1 MRWYKM
7 ANTLTNIFGKL
18 KDKFS
23 NTSSSNIE
31 EQDKLKQSLDAGK
44 TISIKTPKS
53 ERYTYYAGLAGKK
66 MEGFKPQ
73 TKEER
78 DTLSPIGFFR
88 IGERDSEAQ
97 KKIKERVKAAAS
109 MMGQEELT
117 PDQEKLVTAQAQ
129 REQPITQDIPSTALK
144 KLKYDPKT
152 QELYVTFQGSNKKYW
167 YPNVPKEK
175 VEELMNAPSKG
186 EYFLNNIHDQYSV
199 NYQLHHTH
207 KHQSDIGNNRAIKKY
222 YNKMRKPYVAGKKAG
237 TMKGVLNPS
246 K

>member
-1 MRWYKM
+1 MS
-7 ANTLTNIFGKL
+7 NIFSKL
-18 KDKFS
+18 KDKFN

-31 EQDKLKQSLDAGK
+31 EQDKIKQSLDAGK
-44 TISIKTPKS
+44 TINVKTPKS

-66 MEGFKPQ
+66 LEKFKPE
-73 TKEER
+73 TKEEQ

-88 IGERDSEAQ
+88 VGERDSEAQ
-97 KKIKERVKAAAS
+97 KKIQERIKAAAS
-109 MMGQEELT
+109 MMNQKELT

-129 REQPITQDIPSTALK
+129 REQPFTQDIPSTAIK

-152 QELYVTFQGSNKKYW
+152 EELYVTFQGSNKKYW

-175 VEELMNAPSKG
+175 VEELMEAPSKG

-199 NYQLHHTH
+199 NYQLHKTH
-207 KHQSDIGNNRAIKKY
+207 SPESNRASNKAIKNYYKKMQKA
-222 YNKMRKPYVAGKKAG
+222 YNKGRKAG
-237 TMKGVLNPS
+237 TMKGVLN